1 MRFNAIVGE
10 VMKTDIKC
18 VEPGES
24 IEKAAQIMRTHKIGS
39 VVVKD
44 KNVHGIVTTSD
55 IVYKHVAEKKGH
67 VVNDVMTTDLITI
80 SPSMSIEDAA
90 RLMVKKKIEKL
101 LVFDKGKMVGII
113 TNNDIISI
121 EPALF
126 EILLERIKMGGTPQS
141 DMSDYAQCESCNNY
155 SDSVEEIDG
164 EYICGECKA

>member
-1 MRFNAIVGE
+1 
-10 VMKTDIKC
+10 
-18 VEPGES
+18 
-24 IEKAAQIMRTHKIGS
+24 
-39 VVVKD
+39 
-44 KNVHGIVTTSD
+44 
-55 IVYKHVAEKKGH
+55 
-67 VVNDVMTTDLITI
+67 
-80 SPSMSIEDAA
+80 MSIEDAA

-155 SDSVEEIDG
+155 SDSVEEVDG